1 MTTGFEVYKKYL
13 AIKRHFSSD
22 YDYFKYNGHVNV
34 KRETFD
40 KRKDKYFF
48 EKLAKK
54 SDVDE
59 ILIANLKNNPNSWI
73 KDLTDDNAIAIMQEW
88 KRRKE
93 NFTYLFSK
101 DIEQLKDNF
110 NENFLIKENSHPY
123 VLQLYF
129 QEKLVLETLVAL
141 IDVTDTIGYLNSKLN
156 DDDLWIETRH
166 KMAKLYPFLNYDR
179 GKIKRAILK
188 KFST

>member
-110 NENFLIKENSHPY
+110 NENFLIKENSRPY

-179 GKIKRAILK
+179 EKIKRAILK